1 MKNSFSKF
9 LDQASNFLSQKK
21 GFLPM
26 IGLILIILNL
36 FIVIVSDGWL
46 ANTNFF
52 LHIGAI
58 TAIFGFLIAW
68 AL

>member
-26 IGLILIILNL
+26 AGMMLIFLNLIIA
-36 FIVIVSDGWL
+36 VISDGWL

-52 LHIGAI
+52 LHLGVII
-58 TAIFGFLIAW
+58 AIFGFLIAW